1 MLVPLW
7 LSLFIPSSATS
18 PLFSCSILG
27 TYLPTWGVHLSVSY
41 LFSFSYCSLGSH
53 HGSDGKESACNVG
66 SNPGLGKSSGEG
78 IGYPLQYSWAS
89 LMAQIVK
96 NPPATWETWFLSLG
110 LGRSPGGGE
119 GNPVQY
125 SCLENP
131 HLQKS
136 LGSSV
141 GGLQSMGLQTV
152 RHDWVTKDTH
162 GVLKVRML
170 KCFVIPFSS
179 RPHFV
184 ITLHQD
190 PLVSGGPAWH
200 GLLLH
205 WAIQGC

>member
-1 MLVPLW
+1 MASLVAQLVKNLPAMQKTPVRFLGQK
-7 LSLFIPSSATS
+7 IPWRRDR
-18 PLFSCSILG
+18 
-27 TYLPTWGVHLSVSY
+27 LPTPVFMG
-41 LFSFSYCSLGSH
+41 FLG
-53 HGSDGKESACNVG
+53 GSDCKESACNVG

-152 RHDWVTKDTH
+152 RHD
-162 GVLKVRML
+162 
-170 KCFVIPFSS
+170 
-179 RPHFV
+179 
-184 ITLHQD
+184 
-190 PLVSGGPAWH
+190 
-200 GLLLH
+200 
-205 WAIQGC
+205 